1 MPMQAAH
8 LDLLLG
14 WLDEAY
20 VGPAWHG
27 PSLRAAIRGVN
38 ADTAAWRPARG
49 RHNIWEITLHS
60 AYWKSAVRRR
70 LTGRRE
76 RDFPAKG
83 RNWFRRPDDPG
94 LAHEA
99 AWRRDVALLAEEH
112 ERLVRVVSRL
122 RPSALGRRSRG
133 SRQTPLEMIRGIAA
147 HDLYHAGQIRLLR
160 ALSRS

>member
-1 MPMQAAH
+1 MPVKAAQ

-20 VGPAWHG
+20 AGPAWHG
-27 PSLRAAIRGVN
+27 PSLRAAIRGVQ
-38 ADTAAWRPARG
+38 AGTAAWRPARG
-49 RHNIWEITLHS
+49 RHNIWEITLHA

-70 LTGRRE
+70 LTGRHDRA
-76 RDFPAKG
+76 FPVRG
-83 RNWFRRPDDPG
+83 GNWFRRPVSPG
-94 LAHEA
+94 AADEA
-99 AWRRDVALLAEEH
+99 AWRRDVALLADEH
-112 ERLVRVVSRL
+112 ERLVAVVSRL
-122 RPSALGRRSRG
+122 RPSALGRPSRG